1 MTDQGSTGAPDER
14 APIAGAA
21 ATGPTR
27 GTLVAIGVVMAVL
40 VGVVAGFVAAKVTGG
55 DGDDEVSADV
65 RDSVPDTNLPVDAVP
80 AGDDATPDEDDVELA
95 DDVVVVPGA
104 GGDAVRSVSD
114 DGSTLVLADDADGV
128 DDLEEGE
135 VLLLTGITAARVT
148 RLAEVD
154 GGIEVETEPVG
165 LGDVVE
171 DADLTWEPEPVDL
184 ADAVLVVYEP
194 DEETLTEQAL
204 GAPGAPPE
212 AVPASA
218 PLGEVQLASLLS
230 PGPGRASFALP
241 VQEAEGD
248 GSDGDAGEGE
258 GDGDGDGAPAPR
270 QVTGDV
276 GDWHYQASA
285 TTAGDAITFDIL
297 LTKDADGVRTAVD
310 VHGEVRGVSLGGS
323 LDVSSGR
330 VGQLSIDTPNL
341 SGSADVT
348 GIIAV
353 GPEVGNLQVATFE
366 VPLAVQ
372 VPFPVYGIPFTVGIE
387 AKVQVDPEITTA
399 DAAVTGRFRADYSGS
414 AGLSVSGTSLST
426 SGAATPNLEDPM
438 EWVSGVSIAPASL
451 IITVLFPK
459 VSIGLGMSTA
469 RASAYLMVSYS
480 FAPTISGVTNVTPCI
495 AQPMSMVI
503 KAGIDAELL
512 GHEVD
517 VASAEIARRDASP
530 FYPEIRACEI

>member
-1 MTDQGSTGAPDER
+1 MDDQR
-14 APIAGAA
+14 
-21 ATGPTR
+21 ATGPSEEHR
-27 GTLVAIGVVMAVL
+27 PSPPGPPVGRSAVVAIGVVMALL
-40 VGVVAGFVAAKVTGG
+40 VGIVGGFVAAKVLG
-55 DGDDEVSADV
+55 DEGDDEVSADI
-65 RDSVPDTNLPVDAVP
+65 RDAVPDTNLPVDAVP
-80 AGDDATPDEDDVELA
+80 AGDAAAPDEDDVELA
-95 DDVVVVPGA
+95 DDVVVVSGQ

-114 DGSTLVLADDADGV
+114 DGATLVLDAGADGV
-128 DDLEEGE
+128 ADLEEGA
-135 VLLLTGITAARVT
+135 VLLLTGITAGRVT
-148 RLAEVD
+148 AVDDVDDGVEV
-154 GGIEVETEPVG
+154 TLEPVG
-165 LGDVVE
+165 LGDVIE

-184 ADAVLVVYEP
+184 ADAVLTVYEP
-194 DEETLTEQAL
+194 DDETLTEQAL
-204 GAPGAPPE
+204 GGTGSGSTPPE

-218 PLGEVQLASLLS
+218 PLGDVQLASLLA
-230 PGPGRASFALP
+230 PGSPGRASFALP
-241 VQEAEGD
+241 VQA
-248 GSDGDAGEGE
+248 GE
-258 GDGDGDGAPAPR
+258 GDGDGGDGAGGAPTPR

-285 TTAGDAITFDIL
+285 TTSGDAITFDIL

-330 VGQLSIDTPNL
+330 VGELNIDTPNL

-353 GPEVGNLQVATFE
+353 GPEGGNLQVASFE
-366 VPLAVQ
+366 VPMAVQ

-387 AKVQVDPEITTA
+387 AKIQVDPEITTA

-426 SGAATPNLEDPM
+426 SGAATPNLEDPL
-438 EWVSGVSIAPASL
+438 EWVGGVSIAPASL

-517 VASAEIARRDASP
+517 VASAEIARRDAAP
-530 FYPEIRACEI
+530 FYPEIKACEI